1 MAIHLRSSNKDSRY
15 YRHRSS
21 LFLSR
26 NLYSVV
32 LIEDG
37 GFSEEDEQTRV
48 KYIVLYSTV
57 RSNGKYNRLVSSAI
71 RRC

>member
-32 LIEDG
+32 LIENG
-37 GFSEEDEQTRV
+37 GFIEENEQTRV
-48 KYIVLYSTV
+48 KYILNSE
-57 RSNGKYNRLVSSAI
+57 KIELLVFI
-71 RRC
+71 TRTHY